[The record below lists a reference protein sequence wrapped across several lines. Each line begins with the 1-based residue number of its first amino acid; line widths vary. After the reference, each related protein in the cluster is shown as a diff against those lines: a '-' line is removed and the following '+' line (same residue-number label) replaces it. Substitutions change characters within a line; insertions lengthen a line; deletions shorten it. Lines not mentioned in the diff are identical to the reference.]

1 MDAEHQEN
9 KSCHQLGK
17 HKQSDIML
25 TTLISDVY
33 VFINIM
39 SMATLHND
47 IHLESPKNIVGLNIV
62 VQQVV
67 FGSDQNLYQPNK
79 HKCGNSFFCQQS
91 VHDIMCVKLFEIFEQ
106 FLIL

>member
-1 MDAEHQEN
+1 
-9 KSCHQLGK
+9 
-17 HKQSDIML
+17 ML

-33 VFINIM
+33 LFIAIL
-39 SMATLHND
+39 SIATLNND
-47 IHLESPKNIVGLNIV
+47 IHIESNKNIVGLNIV

-91 VHDIMCVKLFEIFEQ
+91 VHDNMCVKLFGIFEQ